1 VTDSLSK
8 LTSSQL
14 IQITTAFDKAIIS
27 PDNGSLDQ
35 PASQLCLPLCLQN
48 SSLMHAWLSCGTAFV
63 TKAEPGGA
71 QKALV
76 HYQHAVSGLAT
87 ALTETGLTSPEWKV
101 AATLLLHVFEVR
113 LSSPSIS
120 VQSNPSSNSR

>member
-63 TKAEPGGA
+63 TKAEPGGV

-76 HYQHAVSGLAT
+76 HYQQAVSGLAT

-101 AATLLLHVFEVR
+101 AATLLLHTFEVR
-113 LSSPSIS
+113 LS
-120 VQSNPSSNSR
+120 